1 MSRYIVGIT
10 GASGSIYGIRLIEE
24 LLKRNNEVH
33 LVTTENGKKVVSYE
47 LEKSFNEIVDRFNI
61 YNGNLH
67 IHDDQDLFAPIA
79 SGSFKTDGMIILP
92 CSMSTLGEI
101 SHGVSKNLLGRAA
114 DVCLKEKRRLII
126 VPREA
131 PLSPIHLKNM
141 LSLSELGVSI
151 IPAMPGFYHR
161 PKTIDDLV
169 NSIIGRIMDG
179 LGIVNDLYLDWGK
192 HQ

>member
-1 MSRYIVGIT
+1 LSRYIVGIT